1 MIPRRPQLFRA
12 SLQVKGY
19 QRAGS
24 QNPCAS
30 EAGASDADAAAFLLS
45 RPFEHF
51 AHMSIKQLCHQHLVL
66 AARGFTH
73 LEFRQ
78 ANLWMAVFQRP
89 SRQTEPNLVEVAY
102 LETFIERCDGNRSA
116 GGRPMKHAESRRLPD
131 PTTRRGEARTALP
144 RGTMSEFAG
153 AGMPMQGEARL
164 LSGLTEKAI
173 RNGFVR
179 KVYGILGAQLV
190 ATAVIGRII
199 MSVGDSLQESTVLF
213 LLFMSLAIS
222 VAMMCVFMCRPDMMR
237 KSPSNYICLGLYTL
251 AMGIMVGFISAQYT
265 QESVLIALGIT
276 CLVVVGLT
284 AFACQTTYDFTG
296 CGPYLFCACLVL
308 MGFSFT
314 LWIASMAGLH
324 GPAFQTARLVY
335 SAMGAMLFSAVSQLA
350 AGEVA
355 YLETFIERCD
365 SRRLPDPTTRRGEAR
380 NALPRGTMS
389 EFAGAGMP
397 MQGEARLLSG
407 LTEKAIR
414 NGFVRKVYGIL
425 GAQLVATAVI
435 GRIIMSVGDSLQES
449 TVLFLLFM
457 SLAISVAM
465 MCVFMCRPDMMRK
478 SPSNYICLGLYTLA
492 MGIMVGFISAQYT
505 QESVLIALGITCL
518 VVVGLTAFACQT
530 TYDFTGCGPYLFC
543 ACLVLMGFSFT
554 LWIASIAGLH
564 GPAFQTARLVYS
576 AMGAMLFSAVSQLAA
591 GEQKGAEM
599 EQVIQQ
605 LQAQVLQLTQQLQ
618 AVQQGAAQQGGMAD
632 AVAAIREL
640 ARAQADR
647 SRPTLVDTRGL
658 GRPKVFSNKEDDFQ
672 NWSQK
677 VESFFSG
684 VFPEAERLLEW
695 SADQGGEVELDA
707 VRDEFGELQDD
718 PERRVEQLEAITHQL
733 FTALIQLTEG
743 ESLNIVKNSKKNP
756 YEAWRRLQKR
766 FDPATG
772 GRKRNLLRTILNP
785 GRCRIDDLQASI
797 ERWENYVSR
806 YEKKVNHAMDDELKL
821 AGFEALV
828 PEELEKHLIM
838 NANRLQT
845 YDQARLEVV
854 TYVEA
859 KTGLRIRD
867 KKPSDNMSTD
877 PDAMDTSALSLNSL
891 KGGKKGPK
899 GGCYNCGGNHF
910 AKDCKKGKTG
920 QSRDSK
926 GKGVW
931 SMGALTL
938 GSLEEW
944 KPEVPKDIGAIED
957 SKYEWVK
964 MNLDSGAGVTSF
976 PLEFGPESTG
986 NGSLYKTA
994 SGECIPDGGPW
1005 EFLGYDENGRWRSL
1019 KGRLSGVHKVL
1030 CSAGKMA
1037 TNGRQNFYMTADGG
1051 WVIPKDS
1058 DIGREIDRS
1067 IERCVSRYGTDE
1079 LIPLY
1084 LEDQVYNFY
1093 MQREISATTV
1103 ERKKE
1108 VVTGG
1113 SSSGNGSG
1121 RAPERPRR
1129 ARTIKEL
1136 KHRELKHK
1144 REFELDPEFGEN
1156 VVPIVAFDY
1165 GFMTQEGADT
1175 YPILV
1180 VRETRFKHAA
1190 ATCVEAKGVNAYAVA
1205 FMVGLIRDLGY
1216 RRLILKCDNEPAT
1229 KALQKKI
1236 EESVVGV
1243 EILPQGPPEG
1253 DHRANGLVEAAVREV
1268 KRMCRTIRV
1277 AMELKRGERVED
1289 DHPILS
1295 WLPRYAAQA
1304 ISKMR
1309 IGTDGKTAEMRRTG
1323 RRWRKPL
1330 AQFGEKVWFRRIG
1343 EDGGSSYASR
1353 MTQGRFVGHHDRTG
1367 ATLCMTGK
1375 GVVRGKSWTRQAL
1388 EDAWDRAGW
1397 GDLCGTPWE
1406 MLAKETKLEKKVTA
1420 DKDGKGE
1427 PLPNPP
1433 GVERAP
1439 EVAPRRFYVLTA
1451 DIEDQQERL
1460 QRNQRRRRRRQ
1471 EEEMN
1476 RCALM
1481 RKATDALP
1489 EKDKKHEECQE
1500 RRFEYRKRPVLAR
1513 ARDQLRE
1520 PYLEFLELDMS
1531 MRYMQELLNW
1541 YRHDEM
1547 GDLDLR
1553 ELGELKEELAALKA
1567 LDFTEK
1573 GTEDEE
1579 ADLGA
1584 VDVMEIFSPPRFT
1597 EAARRHGLRPGV
1609 AVDLSTCRPS
1619 DGVGWDLLR
1628 KDDQEELNRI
1638 IEKDEPWLL
1647 TGSPRCDPFSQL
1659 QYLNRLTTDEKV
1671 RERRLR
1677 DGREGLRVAIE
1688 AYNKQYDAGRYFL
1701 HEHPATATSW
1711 KEQGMEELMS
1721 REGVYYA
1728 QGPMCRYGL
1737 QLPEKY
1743 RDESDGVPEYVRKET
1758 GFITNSEEIWHEL
1771 NGKCSNLVG
1780 GELHRHTELKGGV
1793 AHFAAKYP
1801 PKFVSAVLR
1810 ALRRQLRKDGELNA
1824 VDEIAGPV
1832 PEIPIEYKEMLE
1844 KGGGFWDDVNG
1855 GFLPTEK
1862 VLAARQEEMDWIH
1875 GEKVYD
1881 IVPEQEAQEAGV
1893 RPLDV
1898 LWVDTDKSMDPNE
1911 QKVRSRL
1918 CVREYKTKKDGKVQR
1933 ALPAAQ
1939 LFSAMPPLEAVKI
1952 LMSKM
1957 MTGGVSKSGKRL
1969 KLRHYDISR
1978 AHFMGKA
1985 QRLVYIRL
1993 PAEDRQRYGEK
2004 MLGRLVKSMYGTQ
2017 DASHLWQLDYV
2028 ELCCSSEGGFKRGK
2042 HNAALFFNPTA
2053 DISMAVHGDDFVV
2066 LSDDD
2071 GLNHVDRLLASKYP
2085 SKLMGTVGFDDGDN
2099 DSLQLLNR
2107 IVRRGRDARGEYLEI
2122 EPDPRHA
2129 KMILAETGCAEST
2142 KAVNTPRE
2150 KIKDATVLEG
2160 IKGKKLVASE
2170 VTRYRSVCM
2179 RLSYLAQDRLDL
2191 VESAKSAAQRMAG
2204 PTEFDWQPL
2213 KRVARYLAGR
2223 PRASIR
2229 YRMQAP
2235 VDKIE
2240 VYVDSDF
2247 AGDPISRKSTTGLV
2261 AMVGSHP
2268 IKGSSTLQSLTSL
2281 SVGEAEF
2288 YAVVKGAAVALMLR
2302 SIYEDFGDNME
2313 ARVLSDS
2320 TTAGSLADRLGVG
2333 QRTKHIQTRFL
2344 WVQERVQDKDLKV
2357 AYLETFIERCDS
2369 RRLPDPTTRRG
2380 EARNALPRGTMS
2392 EFAGA
2397 GMPMQ
2402 GEARLLSGLTE
2413 KAIRNGFVRKVYGI
2427 LGAQLVATAVIG
2439 RIIMSVGDSLQESTV
2454 LFLLFMS
2461 LAISVAM
2468 MCVFMCRPD
2477 MMRKS
2482 PSNYICLGLYTLAM
2496 GIMVGF
2502 ISAQYT
2508 QESVLIALGITC
2520 LVVVGLTAFACQTT
2534 YDFTGCGPYLF
2545 CACLVLMGFSFTLW
2559 IASIAGLHGPAFQ
2572 TARLVYSAMGAMLFS
2587 AVSQLAAGE
2596 QKGAEM
2602 EQVIQQL
2609 QAQVLQLTQQLQAV
2623 QQGAAQQGG
2632 MADAVAAIRELAR
2645 AQADRSRPTLVDTR
2659 GLGRPKVFSNKEDDF
2674 QNWSQKVESFF
2685 SGVFPEAERL
2695 LEWSADQGGEVELDA
2710 VRDEFGELQDDPER
2724 RVEQLEAITHQLF
2737 TALIQ
2742 LTEGESLNIVKNS
2755 KKNPYEAWR
2764 RLQKRFDPATGGR
2777 KRNLLRT
2784 ILNPGRCRIDDL
2796 QASIERWENYVSR
2809 YEKKVNHAMDD
2820 ELKLAGFEALVP
2832 EELEKHLI
2840 MNANRL
2846 QTYDQARL
2854 EVVTYVEAKTGLRIR
2869 DKKPSDNM
2877 STDPDA
2883 MDTSALSLNSLKGGK
2898 KGPKGGCY
2906 NCGGNHFAKD
2916 CKKGKT
2922 GQSRDSKGKGVWSMG
2937 ALTLGSLEEWKPE
2950 VPKDIGAIE
2959 DSKYEWVK
2967 MNLDSGAGVTS
2978 FPLEFGPE
2986 STGNGSLYKTAS
2998 GECIPDG
3005 GPWEFLGYD
3014 ENGRWRSLKGRL
3026 SGVHKVLCSAGK
3038 MATNGRQNFY
3048 MTADGGWVI
3057 PKDSDIG
3064 REIDRSIERCVSR
3077 YGTDELIPLY
3087 LEDQVYNFYMQREIS
3102 ATTVERKKEVV
3113 TGGSSSGNGSGRAPE
3128 RP

>member
-1 MIPRRPQLFRA
+1 MPSAKEVQEHEDQAHAVFRA
-12 SLQVKGY
+12 WCKACCEG
-19 QRAGS
+19 
-24 QNPCAS
+24 
-30 EAGASDADAAAFLLS
+30 
-45 RPFEHF
+45 
-51 AHMSIKQLCHQHLVL
+51 
-66 AARGFTH
+66 RG
-73 LEFRQ
+73 
-78 ANLWMAVFQRP
+78 
-89 SRQTEPNLVEVAY
+89 
-102 LETFIERCDGNRSA
+102 
-116 GGRPMKHAESRRLPD
+116 
-131 PTTRRGEARTALP
+131 
-144 RGTMSEFAG
+144 
-153 AGMPMQGEARL
+153 
-164 LSGLTEKAI
+164 
-173 RNGFVR
+173 
-179 KVYGILGAQLV
+179 LGAQ
-190 ATAVIGRII
+190 
-199 MSVGDSLQESTVLF
+199 
-213 LLFMSLAIS
+213 
-222 VAMMCVFMCRPDMMR
+222 
-237 KSPSNYICLGLYTL
+237 
-251 AMGIMVGFISAQYT
+251 
-265 QESVLIALGIT
+265 
-276 CLVVVGLT
+276 
-284 AFACQTTYDFTG
+284 
-296 CGPYLFCACLVL
+296 
-308 MGFSFT
+308 
-314 LWIASMAGLH
+314 
-324 GPAFQTARLVY
+324 
-335 SAMGAMLFSAVSQLA
+335 
-350 AGEVA
+350 
-355 YLETFIERCD
+355 
-365 SRRLPDPTTRRGEAR
+365 
-380 NALPRGTMS
+380 
-389 EFAGAGMP
+389 
-397 MQGEARLLSG
+397 
-407 LTEKAIR
+407 
-414 NGFVRKVYGIL
+414 
-425 GAQLVATAVI
+425 
-435 GRIIMSVGDSLQES
+435 
-449 TVLFLLFM
+449 
-457 SLAISVAM
+457 
-465 MCVFMCRPDMMRK
+465 
-478 SPSNYICLGLYTLA
+478 
-492 MGIMVGFISAQYT
+492 
-505 QESVLIALGITCL
+505 
-518 VVVGLTAFACQT
+518 
-530 TYDFTGCGPYLFC
+530 
-543 ACLVLMGFSFT
+543 
-554 LWIASIAGLH
+554 
-564 GPAFQTARLVYS
+564 
-576 AMGAMLFSAVSQLAA
+576 
-591 GEQKGAEM
+591 
-599 EQVIQQ
+599 
-605 LQAQVLQLTQQLQ
+605 
-618 AVQQGAAQQGGMAD
+618 
-632 AVAAIREL
+632 
-640 ARAQADR
+640 
-647 SRPTLVDTRGL
+647 
-658 GRPKVFSNKEDDFQ
+658 
-672 NWSQK
+672 
-677 VESFFSG
+677 
-684 VFPEAERLLEW
+684 
-695 SADQGGEVELDA
+695 
-707 VRDEFGELQDD
+707 
-718 PERRVEQLEAITHQL
+718 
-733 FTALIQLTEG
+733 
-743 ESLNIVKNSKKNP
+743 
-756 YEAWRRLQKR
+756 
-766 FDPATG
+766 
-772 GRKRNLLRTILNP
+772 
-785 GRCRIDDLQASI
+785 
-797 ERWENYVSR
+797 
-806 YEKKVNHAMDDELKL
+806 
-821 AGFEALV
+821 
-828 PEELEKHLIM
+828 
-838 NANRLQT
+838 
-845 YDQARLEVV
+845 
-854 TYVEA
+854 
-859 KTGLRIRD
+859 
-867 KKPSDNMSTD
+867 
-877 PDAMDTSALSLNSL
+877 
-891 KGGKKGPK
+891 
-899 GGCYNCGGNHF
+899 
-910 AKDCKKGKTG
+910 
-920 QSRDSK
+920 
-926 GKGVW
+926 
-931 SMGALTL
+931 
-938 GSLEEW
+938 
-944 KPEVPKDIGAIED
+944 
-957 SKYEWVK
+957 
-964 MNLDSGAGVTSF
+964 
-976 PLEFGPESTG
+976 
-986 NGSLYKTA
+986 
-994 SGECIPDGGPW
+994 
-1005 EFLGYDENGRWRSL
+1005 
-1019 KGRLSGVHKVL
+1019 
-1030 CSAGKMA
+1030 
-1037 TNGRQNFYMTADGG
+1037 
-1051 WVIPKDS
+1051 
-1058 DIGREIDRS
+1058 
-1067 IERCVSRYGTDE
+1067 
-1079 LIPLY
+1079 
-1084 LEDQVYNFY
+1084 
-1093 MQREISATTV
+1093 
-1103 ERKKE
+1103 
-1108 VVTGG
+1108 
-1113 SSSGNGSG
+1113 
-1121 RAPERPRR
+1121 
-1129 ARTIKEL
+1129 
-1136 KHRELKHK
+1136 HR

-1180 VRETRFKHAA
+1180 VRETRFKHTA

-1451 DIEDQQERL
+1451 DIEAHGATPLCPGCESIAIHGKAKRAHSDECRERIREL
-1460 QRNQRRRRRRQ
+1460 LERSLEGRARMEAYRQR

-1520 PYLEFLELDMS
+1520 PYLEFPELDMS

-2357 AYLETFIERCDS
+2357 VKVHTS
-2369 RRLPDPTTRRG
+2369 RNLADLATKPVSG
-2380 EARNALPRGTMS
+2380 V
-2392 EFAGA
+2392 
-2397 GMPMQ
+2397 
-2402 GEARLLSGLTE
+2402 LLD
-2413 KAIRNGFVRKVYGI
+2413 KH
-2427 LGAQLVATAVIG
+2427 
-2439 RIIMSVGDSLQESTV
+2439 
-2454 LFLLFMS
+2454 
-2461 LAISVAM
+2461 
-2468 MCVFMCRPD
+2468 C
-2477 MMRKS
+2477 
-2482 PSNYICLGLYTLAM
+2482 
-2496 GIMVGF
+2496 
-2502 ISAQYT
+2502 
-2508 QESVLIALGITC
+2508 
-2520 LVVVGLTAFACQTT
+2520 
-2534 YDFTGCGPYLF
+2534 
-2545 CACLVLMGFSFTLW
+2545 
-2559 IASIAGLHGPAFQ
+2559 
-2572 TARLVYSAMGAMLFS
+2572 
-2587 AVSQLAAGE
+2587 
-2596 QKGAEM
+2596 
-2602 EQVIQQL
+2602 
-2609 QAQVLQLTQQLQAV
+2609 
-2623 QQGAAQQGG
+2623 GAA
-2632 MADAVAAIRELAR
+2632 
-2645 AQADRSRPTLVDTR
+2645 
-2659 GLGRPKVFSNKEDDF
+2659 
-2674 QNWSQKVESFF
+2674 
-2685 SGVFPEAERL
+2685 
-2695 LEWSADQGGEVELDA
+2695 
-2710 VRDEFGELQDDPER
+2710 
-2724 RVEQLEAITHQLF
+2724 
-2737 TALIQ
+2737 
-2742 LTEGESLNIVKNS
+2742 
-2755 KKNPYEAWR
+2755 
-2764 RLQKRFDPATGGR
+2764 
-2777 KRNLLRT
+2777 
-2784 ILNPGRCRIDDL
+2784 
-2796 QASIERWENYVSR
+2796 
-2809 YEKKVNHAMDD
+2809 
-2820 ELKLAGFEALVP
+2820 
-2832 EELEKHLI
+2832 
-2840 MNANRL
+2840 
-2846 QTYDQARL
+2846 
-2854 EVVTYVEAKTGLRIR
+2854 
-2869 DKKPSDNM
+2869 
-2877 STDPDA
+2877 
-2883 MDTSALSLNSLKGGK
+2883 
-2898 KGPKGGCY
+2898 
-2906 NCGGNHFAKD
+2906 
-2916 CKKGKT
+2916 
-2922 GQSRDSKGKGVWSMG
+2922 
-2937 ALTLGSLEEWKPE
+2937 
-2950 VPKDIGAIE
+2950 
-2959 DSKYEWVK
+2959 
-2967 MNLDSGAGVTS
+2967 
-2978 FPLEFGPE
+2978 
-2986 STGNGSLYKTAS
+2986 
-2998 GECIPDG
+2998 
-3005 GPWEFLGYD
+3005 
-3014 ENGRWRSLKGRL
+3014 
-3026 SGVHKVLCSAGK
+3026 
-3038 MATNGRQNFY
+3038 
-3048 MTADGGWVI
+3048 
-3057 PKDSDIG
+3057 
-3064 REIDRSIERCVSR
+3064 
-3077 YGTDELIPLY
+3077 
-3087 LEDQVYNFYMQREIS
+3087 
-3102 ATTVERKKEVV
+3102 
-3113 TGGSSSGNGSGRAPE
+3113 
-3128 RP
+3128 